1 MPLIEPKR
9 WLEILLA
16 LHQSMLSSTT
26 RTSLTPILADV
37 FVFSYPIYLVIL
49 YIMWWI
55 KKQISYKIA
64 SLWIFANVVITTLI
78 NLGIQLLV
86 QKSRPNIVLWLA
98 DQKTETILHDYL
110 PSSSFPSDHAAV
122 SMSIAIASLL
132 WWIQK
137 NDKKYTIFG
146 IILIVF
152 SLIMSV
158 SRVATAIHRPTDIIG
173 WLLIWAIIPLILSSK
188 KISSFGEKI
197 LWYIAKKI

>member
-1 MPLIEPKR
+1 MPLFEPQR
-9 WLEILLA
+9 WLQLLLA
-16 LHQSMLSSTT
+16 LHQAMLSSTT

-37 FVFSYPIYLVIL
+37 FVFSYPIYLAIL
-49 YIMWWI
+49 YIMGWI
-55 KKQISYKIA
+55 KKQVSYKIA
-64 SLWIFANVVITTLI
+64 SLWIFANVVVTTLI
-78 NLGIQLLV
+78 NIGIQALV
-86 QKSRPNIVLWLA
+86 QKSRPNIVLGLA
-98 DQKTETILHDYL
+98 DQKTETVLHDYL

-132 WWIQK
+132 WWIHK

-158 SRVATAIHRPTDIIG
+158 SRIATAVHRPTDIIG
-173 WLLIWAIIPLILSSK
+173 WLLIWTIIPLILSTK

-197 LWYIAKKI
+197 CIWIGKRI

>member
-1 MPLIEPKR
+1 MPLFEPQR
-9 WLEILLA
+9 WLQLLLA
-16 LHQSMLSSTT
+16 LHQAMLSSTT

-37 FVFSYPIYLVIL
+37 FVFSYPIYLAIL
-49 YIMWWI
+49 YIMGWT
-55 KKQISYKIA
+55 KKQVSYKIA
-64 SLWIFANVVITTLI
+64 SLWIFANVVVTTLI
-78 NLGIQLLV
+78 NIGIQALV
-86 QKSRPNIVLWLA
+86 QKSRPNIVLGLA
-98 DQKTETILHDYL
+98 DQKTETVLHDYL

-132 WWIQK
+132 WWIHK

-158 SRVATAIHRPTDIIG
+158 SRIATAVHRPTDIIG
-173 WLLIWAIIPLILSSK
+173 WLLIWTIIPLILSTK

>member
-64 SLWIFANVVITTLI
+64 SLWIFANVIITTLI

-86 QKSRPNIVLWLA
+86 QKSRPNIVLWLT

-132 WWIQK
+132 WWIHK

-146 IILIVF
+146 IILILF
-152 SLIMSV
+152 SLVMST